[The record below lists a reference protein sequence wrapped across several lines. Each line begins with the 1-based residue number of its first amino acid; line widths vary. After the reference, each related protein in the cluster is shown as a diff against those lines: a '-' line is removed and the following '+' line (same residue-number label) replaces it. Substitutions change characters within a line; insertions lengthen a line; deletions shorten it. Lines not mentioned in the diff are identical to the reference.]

1 MSGTISRGL
10 TKNRLANLIV
20 QKKCIILFIPNIC
33 PNMQKNI
40 KKFINLKK
48 LSFLP
53 SWSIL
58 VIDIFISLVI
68 ATISYLIFKEI
79 GVNFHSSFPVPVRLG
94 LVIITLS
101 FYFFIFKTYTGI
113 IRYSSLKDATRI
125 FKAISFAFLTLVAID
140 LGYYFSQGQ
149 HVFVAMTLF
158 FSSLFIFF
166 SLVSFRIFIKSLFK
180 YFTGNEEMPMVESIA
195 IIGVNST
202 TIALAEAFVNDN
214 SQYKLQF
221 FIDKNKFL
229 NDKKVLGI
237 PVVAKTNS
245 ISAIL
250 RYNKIKH
257 VVLIKNY
264 LPETEELELLEDC
277 LSYKIN
283 VYNPKLVSGFDTAV
297 NTVKS
302 LKKYTIEELMFR
314 ETISIDNPNV
324 INAFT
329 AKTIVVTGGAGSI
342 GSEIVNQLAKFNPER
357 IVIVDQAET
366 PLNSIQLN
374 MAAAF
379 PKVNCQYELIDV
391 TNKSEV
397 TKLFQKYNPE
407 IVFHAAAY
415 KHVPVLETNFM
426 QAVKVNIFG
435 TKNVLDTAIDSGTQ
449 RFVFVSTDK
458 AVNPTNIMGASK
470 RIAEI
475 MVQARF
481 NTQRGS
487 QKMQVITTR
496 FGNVLGSNGS
506 VVNLFEKQ
514 IKEGGPITVTHPDIN
529 RFFMTIPEACKLVL
543 EAGTMGAGGEIY
555 IFDMGKPIFIRDLA
569 EKMIRLS
576 GKEPYDDI
584 DIVYTGLRPGEK
596 LYEEVLADT
605 SKTLPTYHPK
615 ILIAQDP
622 VYCYEK
628 VQEFLTK
635 LNNNTFENKAAL
647 IEAFTELV
655 PEFIQTAQE

>member
-1 MSGTISRGL
+1 
-10 TKNRLANLIV
+10 
-20 QKKCIILFIPNIC
+20 
-33 PNMQKNI
+33 MQKNI
-40 KKFINLKK
+40 KQYINLKK

-58 VIDIFISLVI
+58 VIDIIISLVI
-68 ATISYLIFKEI
+68 ATISYLIFQEI
-79 GVNFHSSFPVPVRLG
+79 GVNFYSSFPVPVRLG
-94 LVIITLS
+94 IVTITLS

-113 IRYSSLKDATRI
+113 IRYSSIKDAVRI

-149 HVFVAMTLF
+149 HVFVVMTLF

-166 SLVSFRIFIKSLFK
+166 SLISFRIFIKSLFK
-180 YFTGNEEMPMVESIA
+180 YFTGNEEMPTLESIA
-195 IIGVNST
+195 IIGVNSS

-214 SQYKLQF
+214 LQYKLQF

-237 PVVAKTNS
+237 QVIAKTNS
-245 ISAIL
+245 ISAVL

-257 VVLIKNY
+257 VILIKNY
-264 LPETEELELLEDC
+264 LPEEEELEFLEDC
-277 LSYKIN
+277 LRFKIN
-283 VYNPKLVSGFDTAV
+283 VYNPKLMSGFDSNA
-297 NTVKS
+297 NTLKS

-314 ETISIDNPNV
+314 DTISINNPSV
-324 INAFT
+324 INTFNG
-329 AKTIVVTGGAGSI
+329 KTILVTGGAGSI
-342 GSEIVNQLAKFNPER
+342 GSEIVNQLSNFNPNQ
-357 IVIVDQAET
+357 IIILDQAET
-366 PLNSIQLN
+366 PLNSIQLSIS
-374 MAAAF
+374 AAF
-379 PKVNCQYELIDV
+379 PNVICNYELVDV
-391 TNKSEV
+391 TNKAEV
-397 TKLFQKYNPE
+397 TKLFQKYQPD

-435 TKNVLDTAIDSGTQ
+435 TKNILDAALEFKTN
-449 RFVFVSTDK
+449 RLVFISTDK
-458 AVNPTNIMGASK
+458 AVNPTNVMGASK

-481 NTQRGS
+481 HAQKSSDKTQI
-487 QKMQVITTR
+487 ITTR

-514 IKEGGPITVTHPDIN
+514 IKEGGPITVTHPEIN

-555 IFDMGKPIFIRDLA
+555 IFDMGKPIFIKDLA

-584 DIVYTGLRPGEK
+584 DIIYTGLRPGEK

-622 VYCYEK
+622 IFCYEK
-628 VQEFLTK
+628 VEEFLFK
-635 LNNNTFENKAAL
+635 LNNNTFENKAEL

-655 PEFIQTAQE
+655 PEFIHTPQE

>member
-1 MSGTISRGL
+1 
-10 TKNRLANLIV
+10 
-20 QKKCIILFIPNIC
+20 
-33 PNMQKNI
+33 MQKNI
-40 KKFINLKK
+40 KQFINLKK

-58 VIDIFISLVI
+58 LIDIIISLII
-68 ATISYLIFKEI
+68 AVISYLIFNEI
-79 GVNFHSSFPVPVRLG
+79 GVNFHSSFPFIVRFSI
-94 LVIITLS
+94 VTIILS

-140 LGYYFSQGQ
+140 LGYYFTFGN
-149 HVFVAMTLF
+149 HIFVVMTWF
-158 FSSLFIFF
+158 FTSLFIFF

-180 YFTGNEEMPMVESIA
+180 YFTGNEEMPTVESIA
-195 IIGVNST
+195 IIGVNSI

-245 ISAIL
+245 IIAIL

-257 VVLIKNY
+257 VVLIKNF
-264 LPETEELELLEDC
+264 LPEKEELELLEDC
-277 LSYKIN
+277 LRYKIN
-283 VYNPKLVSGFDTAV
+283 VYNPKLVSGFDTNV
-297 NTVKS
+297 STVKS
-302 LKKYTIEELMFR
+302 LKKYTINELMFR
-314 ETISIDNPNV
+314 DTISIENPSV
-324 INAFT
+324 ISAFA
-329 AKTIVVTGGAGSI
+329 AKTILVTGGAGSI
-342 GSEIVNQLAKFNPER
+342 GSEIVNQLAKFNPTR
-357 IVIVDQAET
+357 IVVLDQAET
-366 PLNSIQLN
+366 PLNSIQLT
-374 MAAAF
+374 MSAAF
-379 PKVNCQYELIDV
+379 PKVPCHYELVDV
-391 TNKSEV
+391 TNKGEV
-397 TKLFQKYNPE
+397 TQLFKKYQPD

-415 KHVPVLETNFM
+415 KHVPVLESNFM

-435 TKNVLDTAIDSGTQ
+435 TKNILDAAIEANTQ
-449 RFVFVSTDK
+449 RFVFISTDK
-458 AVNPTNIMGASK
+458 AVNPTNVMGASK

-475 MVQARF
+475 MVQSRF
-481 NTQRGS
+481 HTQKDAT
-487 QKMQVITTR
+487 KMQIITTR

-506 VVNLFEKQ
+506 VVNLFEEQ
-514 IKEGGPITVTHPDIN
+514 IKNGGPITVTHPEIN

-555 IFDMGKPIFIRDLA
+555 IFDMGKPILIKDLA

-576 GKEPYDDI
+576 GKEPYADI

-596 LYEEVLADT
+596 LYEEVLADS
-605 SKTLPTYHPK
+605 SKTLTTYHPK

-622 VYCYEK
+622 EYCYEK

-635 LNNNTFENKAAL
+635 LNSNTFENKAAL

-655 PEFIQTAQE
+655 PEFILTPQE

>member
-1 MSGTISRGL
+1 
-10 TKNRLANLIV
+10 
-20 QKKCIILFIPNIC
+20 
-33 PNMQKNI
+33 MQKLL
-40 KKFINLKK
+40 KKYINLKR

-58 VIDIFISLVI
+58 IIDIFITTSVALFTFV
-68 ATISYLIFKEI
+68 TFRMI
-79 GVNFHSSFPVPVRLG
+79 GVDFYETLQTSVRFSIYLG
-94 LVIITLS
+94 VIF
-101 FYFFIFKTYTGI
+101 FYFFLFKTYTGI

-125 FKAISFAFLTLVAID
+125 FKAIAFAFTTIVAFDAI
-140 LGYYFSQGQ
+140 YFMNYGK
-149 HVFVAMTLF
+149 HVFVIMTIF
-158 FSSLFIFF
+158 FSSLVIIFA
-166 SLVSFRIFIKSLFK
+166 LISFRIFIKTLFK
-180 YFTGNEEMPMVESIA
+180 YFAGNEEIPKAENLV

-245 ISAIL
+245 IIAIL

-257 VVLIKNY
+257 VVLIKNF
-264 LPETEELELLEDC
+264 LPEKEELELLEDC
-277 LSYKIN
+277 LRYKIN
-283 VYNPKLVSGFDTAV
+283 VYNPKLVSGFDTNV
-297 NTVKS
+297 STVKS
-302 LKKYTIEELMFR
+302 LKKYTINELMFR
-314 ETISIDNPNV
+314 DTISIENPSV
-324 INAFT
+324 ISAFA
-329 AKTIVVTGGAGSI
+329 AKTILVTGGAGSI
-342 GSEIVNQLAKFNPER
+342 GSEIVNQLAKFNPTR
-357 IVIVDQAET
+357 IVVLDQAET
-366 PLNSIQLN
+366 PLNSIQLT
-374 MAAAF
+374 MSAAF
-379 PKVNCQYELIDV
+379 PKVPCHYELVDV
-391 TNKSEV
+391 TNKGEV
-397 TKLFQKYNPE
+397 TQLFKKYQPD

-415 KHVPVLETNFM
+415 KHVPVLESNFM

-435 TKNVLDTAIDSGTQ
+435 TKNILDAAIEANTQ
-449 RFVFVSTDK
+449 RFVFISTDK
-458 AVNPTNIMGASK
+458 AVNPTNVMGASK

-475 MVQARF
+475 MVQSRF
-481 NTQRGS
+481 HTQKDAT
-487 QKMQVITTR
+487 KMQIITTR

-506 VVNLFEKQ
+506 VVNLFEEQ
-514 IKEGGPITVTHPDIN
+514 IKNGGPITVTHPEIN

-555 IFDMGKPIFIRDLA
+555 IFDMGKPIFIKDLA

-584 DIVYTGLRPGEK
+584 DIIYTGLRPGEK

-622 VYCYEK
+622 AFCYEK
-628 VQEFLTK
+628 VEEFLFK
-635 LNNNTFENKAAL
+635 LNSNTFENKAEL

-655 PEFIQTAQE
+655 PEFILTPQE

>member
-1 MSGTISRGL
+1 
-10 TKNRLANLIV
+10 
-20 QKKCIILFIPNIC
+20 
-33 PNMQKNI
+33 MQKLL
-40 KKFINLKK
+40 KKYINLKR

-58 VIDIFISLVI
+58 FIDIFITTSVALFTFV
-68 ATISYLIFKEI
+68 TFRMI
-79 GVNFHSSFPVPVRLG
+79 GVDFYETLQTSVRFSIYLG
-94 LVIITLS
+94 VIF
-101 FYFFIFKTYTGI
+101 FYFFLFKTYTGI

-125 FKAISFAFLTLVAID
+125 FKAIAFAFTTIVAFDAI
-140 LGYYFSQGQ
+140 YFMTYGK
-149 HVFVAMTLF
+149 HVFVIMTIF
-158 FSSLFIFF
+158 FSSLVIIFA
-166 SLVSFRIFIKSLFK
+166 LISFRIFIKTLFK
-180 YFTGNEEMPMVESIA
+180 YFAGNEEQLKSENLV

-245 ISAIL
+245 IIAIL

-257 VVLIKNY
+257 VVLIKNF
-264 LPETEELELLEDC
+264 LPEKEELELLEDC
-277 LSYKIN
+277 LRYKIN
-283 VYNPKLVSGFDTAV
+283 VYNPKLVSGFDTNV
-297 NTVKS
+297 STVKS
-302 LKKYTIEELMFR
+302 LKKYTINELMFR
-314 ETISIDNPNV
+314 DTISIENPSV
-324 INAFT
+324 ISAFA
-329 AKTIVVTGGAGSI
+329 AKTILVTGGAGSI
-342 GSEIVNQLAKFNPER
+342 GSEIVNQLAKFNPTR
-357 IVIVDQAET
+357 IVVLDQAET
-366 PLNSIQLN
+366 PLNSIQLT
-374 MAAAF
+374 MSAAF
-379 PKVNCQYELIDV
+379 PNVPCHYELVDV
-391 TNKSEV
+391 TNKGEV
-397 TKLFQKYNPE
+397 TQLFKKYQPN

-415 KHVPVLETNFM
+415 KHVPVLEDNFM

-435 TKNVLDTAIDSGTQ
+435 TKNILDAAIEGNTQ
-449 RFVFVSTDK
+449 RFVFISTDK
-458 AVNPTNIMGASK
+458 AVNPTNVMGASK

-475 MVQARF
+475 MVQSRF
-481 NTQRGS
+481 HTQKGAT
-487 QKMQVITTR
+487 KMQIITTR

-506 VVNLFEKQ
+506 VVNLFEEQ
-514 IKEGGPITVTHPDIN
+514 IKKGGPITVTHPEIN

-555 IFDMGKPIFIRDLA
+555 IFDMGKPIFIKDLA

-596 LYEEVLADT
+596 LYEEVLADS

-622 VYCYEK
+622 VFCYEK
-628 VQEFLTK
+628 VEEFLFK
-635 LNNNTFENKAAL
+635 LNSNTFENKAEL
-647 IEAFTELV
+647 IEAFIELV
-655 PEFIQTAQE
+655 PEFILTPQE

>member
-1 MSGTISRGL
+1 
-10 TKNRLANLIV
+10 
-20 QKKCIILFIPNIC
+20 
-33 PNMQKNI
+33 MQKNI
-40 KKFINLKK
+40 KQYINLKK

-58 VIDIFISLVI
+58 VIDIIISLVI
-68 ATISYLIFKEI
+68 ATISYLIFQEI
-79 GVNFHSSFPVPVRLG
+79 GVNFYSSFPVPVRLG
-94 LVIITLS
+94 IVTITLS

-113 IRYSSLKDATRI
+113 IRYSSIKDAVRI

-140 LGYYFSQGQ
+140 LAFYIIQGQ
-149 HVFVAMTLF
+149 HIFVVMTLF

-166 SLVSFRIFIKSLFK
+166 SLVSFRVLIKSLFK
-180 YFTGNEEMPMVESIA
+180 YFTGNEEMPTIESMA

-214 SQYKLQF
+214 LQYKLQF

-237 PVVAKTNS
+237 PVIAKTNS
-245 ISAIL
+245 ISAVL

-257 VVLIKNY
+257 VILIKNY
-264 LPETEELELLEDC
+264 LPEEEELEFLEDC
-277 LSYKIN
+277 LRFKIN
-283 VYNPKLVSGFDTAV
+283 VYNPKLMSGFDS
-297 NTVKS
+297 NTNTLKS
-302 LKKYTIEELMFR
+302 LKKYTIDELMFR
-314 ETISIDNPNV
+314 DTISINNPSV
-324 INAFT
+324 INTFNG
-329 AKTIVVTGGAGSI
+329 KTILVTGGAGSI
-342 GSEIVNQLAKFNPER
+342 GSEIVNQLSNFNPNQ
-357 IVIVDQAET
+357 IIILDQAET
-366 PLNSIQLN
+366 PLNSIQLSIS
-374 MAAAF
+374 AAF
-379 PKVNCQYELIDV
+379 PNVICNYELVDV
-391 TNKSEV
+391 TNKAEV
-397 TKLFQKYNPE
+397 TKLFQKYQPD

-435 TKNVLDTAIDSGTQ
+435 TKNILDAALEFKTN
-449 RFVFVSTDK
+449 RLVFISTDK
-458 AVNPTNIMGASK
+458 AVNPTNVMGASK

-481 NTQRGS
+481 HAQKSSDKTQI
-487 QKMQVITTR
+487 ITTR

-506 VVNLFEKQ
+506 VMNLFEKQ
-514 IKEGGPITVTHPDIN
+514 IKEGGPITVTHPEIN
-529 RFFMTIPEACKLVL
+529 RYFMTIPEACKLVL

-584 DIVYTGLRPGEK
+584 DIIYTGLRPGEK

-622 VYCYEK
+622 IFCYEK
-628 VQEFLTK
+628 VEEFLFK
-635 LNNNTFENKAAL
+635 LNNNTFENKAEL

-655 PEFIQTAQE
+655 PEFIHTPQE

>member
-1 MSGTISRGL
+1 MLPLVT
-10 TKNRLANLIV
+10 
-20 QKKCIILFIPNIC
+20 C

-40 KKFINLKK
+40 KQYINLKK

-94 LVIITLS
+94 IVTITLS

-149 HVFVAMTLF
+149 HVFVVMTLF

-166 SLVSFRIFIKSLFK
+166 SLISFRIFIKSLFK
-180 YFTGNEEMPMVESIA
+180 YFTGNEEMPTVESIA

-237 PVVAKTNS
+237 PVIAKTNS
-245 ISAIL
+245 ISSIL

-264 LPETEELELLEDC
+264 LQEAEELELLEDC
-277 LSYKIN
+277 LRYKIN

-342 GSEIVNQLAKFNPER
+342 GSEIVNQL
-357 IVIVDQAET
+357 
-366 PLNSIQLN
+366 
-374 MAAAF
+374 
-379 PKVNCQYELIDV
+379 IDYY
-391 TNKSEV
+391 NI
-397 TKLFQKYNPE
+397 KY
-407 IVFHAAAY
+407 A
-415 KHVPVLETNFM
+415 
-426 QAVKVNIFG
+426 
-435 TKNVLDTAIDSGTQ
+435 
-449 RFVFVSTDK
+449 TD
-458 AVNPTNIMGASK
+458 
-470 RIAEI
+470 
-475 MVQARF
+475 
-481 NTQRGS
+481 
-487 QKMQVITTR
+487 
-496 FGNVLGSNGS
+496 
-506 VVNLFEKQ
+506 
-514 IKEGGPITVTHPDIN
+514 
-529 RFFMTIPEACKLVL
+529 
-543 EAGTMGAGGEIY
+543 
-555 IFDMGKPIFIRDLA
+555 
-569 EKMIRLS
+569 
-576 GKEPYDDI
+576 
-584 DIVYTGLRPGEK
+584 
-596 LYEEVLADT
+596 
-605 SKTLPTYHPK
+605 
-615 ILIAQDP
+615 
-622 VYCYEK
+622 
-628 VQEFLTK
+628 
-635 LNNNTFENKAAL
+635 
-647 IEAFTELV
+647 
-655 PEFIQTAQE
+655 

>member
-1 MSGTISRGL
+1 
-10 TKNRLANLIV
+10 
-20 QKKCIILFIPNIC
+20 
-33 PNMQKNI
+33 MQKNI
-40 KKFINLKK
+40 KQFINLKK

-53 SWSIL
+53 TWSIL

-94 LVIITLS
+94 IVIFTLS

-140 LGYYFSQGQ
+140 LGYYSSQGQ
-149 HVFVAMTLF
+149 HVFVVMTLF

-166 SLVSFRIFIKSLFK
+166 SLISFRIFIKSLFK
-180 YFTGNEEMPMVESIA
+180 YFTGTEEMPTVESIA

-237 PVVAKTNS
+237 PVIAKTNS

-264 LPETEELELLEDC
+264 LPEAEELELLEDC
-277 LSYKIN
+277 LRYKIN

-324 INAFT
+324 INAFSE
-329 AKTIVVTGGAGSI
+329 KTILVTGGAGSI

-379 PKVNCQYELIDV
+379 PKVNCQYELVDV

-576 GKEPYDDI
+576 GKEPYSDI
-584 DIVYTGLRPGEK
+584 DIIYTGLRPGEK

-622 VYCYEK
+622 VYCYER
-628 VQEFLTK
+628 VQEFLLK
-635 LNNNTFENKAAL
+635 LNSTTFDDKKAL
-647 IEAFTELV
+647 IEVFTELV

>member
-1 MSGTISRGL
+1 
-10 TKNRLANLIV
+10 
-20 QKKCIILFIPNIC
+20 
-33 PNMQKNI
+33 MQKI
-40 KKFINLKK
+40 LKKYINLKK

-53 SWSIL
+53 SWAIL
-58 VIDIFISLVI
+58 FIDIFITTFVSLFTYI
-68 ATISYLIFKEI
+68 TFKLI
-79 GVNFHSSFPVPVRLG
+79 GVVFYDTYPASIRFSIFLG
-94 LVIITLS
+94 VVF
-101 FYFFIFKTYTGI
+101 FYFLLFKTYTGI
-113 IRYSSLKDATRI
+113 IRYSSLKDATRLS
-125 FKAISFAFLTLVAID
+125 KAIASAFITVVAID
-140 LGYYFSQGQ
+140 TLHYILQDKHIFVLMT
-149 HVFVAMTLF
+149 VFFYSLIILF
-158 FSSLFIFF
+158 ALI
-166 SLVSFRIFIKSLFK
+166 SFRIFIKTLFK
-180 YFTGNEEMPMVESIA
+180 YFAGSEEKPKAENLV

-202 TIALAEAFVNDN
+202 TIALAEAFLNDN

-237 PVVAKTNS
+237 PVIAKTNS
-245 ISAIL
+245 IIAIL

-257 VVLIKNY
+257 VVLIKNF
-264 LPETEELELLEDC
+264 LPEREELDLLEDC
-277 LSYKIN
+277 LRYKIN

-302 LKKYTIEELMFR
+302 LKKYTIDELMFR

-329 AKTIVVTGGAGSI
+329 AKTILVTGGAGSI
-342 GSEIVNQLAKFNPER
+342 GSEIVNQLAQFNPEQ

-374 MAAAF
+374 MSAAF
-379 PKVNCQYELIDV
+379 PEIPCHYELVDV
-391 TNKSEV
+391 TNAAEV
-397 TKLFQKYNPE
+397 AQLFQKYKPQ

-435 TKNVLDTAIDSGTQ
+435 TKNVLDTAIASGTQ

-514 IKEGGPITVTHPDIN
+514 IKEGGPITVTHPEIN

-555 IFDMGKPIFIRDLA
+555 IFDMGKPIFIKDLA

-576 GKEPYDDI
+576 GKEPYTDI

-596 LYEEVLADT
+596 LYEEVLADS

-628 VQEFLTK
+628 VQEFLMK

-655 PEFIQTAQE
+655 PEFIQNPQE

>member
-1 MSGTISRGL
+1 
-10 TKNRLANLIV
+10 
-20 QKKCIILFIPNIC
+20 
-33 PNMQKNI
+33 MQKNI
-40 KKFINLKK
+40 KQYVNLKK
-48 LSFLP
+48 LTFLP
-53 SWSIL
+53 SWLIL
-58 VIDIFISLVI
+58 IIDIAISLVI
-68 ATISYLIFKEI
+68 ATISLLIFKEI
-79 GVNFHSSFPVPVRLG
+79 GVNFYSVLPFWARLSI
-94 LVIITLS
+94 VVFFIS
-101 FYFFIFKTYTGI
+101 FYFIIFKTYTGI
-113 IRYSSLKDATRI
+113 IRYSSLKDATRL
-125 FKAISFAFLTLVAID
+125 FKAVSFAFFSILAID
-140 LGYYFSQGQ
+140 LGYYFVNGS
-149 HVFVAMTLF
+149 HIFVIMTLF

-166 SLVSFRIFIKSLFK
+166 SLVSFRVFIKSLFK
-180 YFTGNEEMPMVESIA
+180 YFTGEDEDVKLESIA

-214 SQYKLQF
+214 SPYKLRF
-221 FIDKNKFL
+221 FVDKNKYL

-237 PVVAKTNS
+237 PVIAKTNS

-250 RYNKIKH
+250 MYNKIKH
-257 VVLIKNY
+257 VVLIKNF
-264 LPETEELELLEDC
+264 LPEKEELDLLDDC
-277 LSYKIN
+277 LRYKIN
-283 VYNPKLVSGFDTAV
+283 VYNPRLVSGFDASV
-297 NTVKS
+297 NSVKS
-302 LKKYTIEELMFR
+302 LKKYTIDELMFR

-324 INAFT
+324 INTFKD
-329 AKTIVVTGGAGSI
+329 KTILVTGGAGSI
-342 GSEIVNQLAKFNPER
+342 GSEIVNQLAKFNPDR
-357 IVIVDQAET
+357 IIVVDQAET
-366 PLNSIQLN
+366 PLNSIQLTIS
-374 MAAAF
+374 AAF
-379 PKVNCQYELIDV
+379 PKVNCSYELVDV
-391 TNKSEV
+391 TNLIEV
-397 TKLFQKYNPE
+397 QRLFQKYQPE

-415 KHVPVLETNFM
+415 KHVPVLETNYM

-435 TKNVLDTAIDSGTQ
+435 TKNILDTAIDSGTQ

-481 NTQRGS
+481 NAMKDS

-514 IKEGGPITVTHPDIN
+514 IKEGGPITVTHPEIN

-543 EAGTMGAGGEIY
+543 EAGTMGSGGEIY
-555 IFDMGKPIFIRDLA
+555 IFDMGKPIYIKDLA

-576 GKEPYDDI
+576 GKEPYTDI

-622 VYCYEK
+622 IFCSEK
-628 VQEFLTK
+628 VDDFLLK
-635 LNNNTFENKAAL
+635 LQSSTFEDKHAL
-647 IEAFTELV
+647 IDLFTELV
-655 PEFIQTAQE
+655 PEFIQTPQE

>member
-1 MSGTISRGL
+1 
-10 TKNRLANLIV
+10 
-20 QKKCIILFIPNIC
+20 
-33 PNMQKNI
+33 MQKI
-40 KKFINLKK
+40 LKKYINLKK

-53 SWSIL
+53 SWAIL
-58 VIDIFISLVI
+58 FIDIFITTFVSLFTFV
-68 ATISYLIFKEI
+68 TFKLI
-79 GVNFHSSFPVPVRLG
+79 GVVFYDTYPASIRFSLFLG
-94 LVIITLS
+94 VVF
-101 FYFFIFKTYTGI
+101 FYFLLFKTYTGI
-113 IRYSSLKDATRI
+113 IRYSSLKDATRLS
-125 FKAISFAFLTLVAID
+125 KAIASAFITVVVIDTLHYILQDKHIFV
-140 LGYYFSQGQ
+140 LMT
-149 HVFVAMTLF
+149 VFF
-158 FSSLFIFF
+158 YSLIILF
-166 SLVSFRIFIKSLFK
+166 SLISFRIFIKTLFK
-180 YFTGNEEMPMVESIA
+180 YFAGSEEKPKAENLV

-237 PVVAKTNS
+237 PVIAKTNS
-245 ISAIL
+245 IIAIL

-257 VVLIKNY
+257 VVLIKNF
-264 LPETEELELLEDC
+264 LPEREELDLLEDC
-277 LSYKIN
+277 LRYKIN

-302 LKKYTIEELMFR
+302 LKKYTIDELMFR

-329 AKTIVVTGGAGSI
+329 AKTILVTGGAGSI
-342 GSEIVNQLAKFNPER
+342 GSEIVNQLAQFNPEQ

-374 MAAAF
+374 MSAAF
-379 PKVNCQYELIDV
+379 PEIPCHYELVDV
-391 TNKSEV
+391 TNAAEV
-397 TKLFQKYNPE
+397 AQLFQKFKPQ

-435 TKNVLDTAIDSGTQ
+435 TKNVLDTAIASGTQ

-555 IFDMGKPIFIRDLA
+555 IFDMGKPIFIKDLA

-576 GKEPYDDI
+576 GKEPYTDI

-596 LYEEVLADT
+596 LYEEVLADS

-628 VQEFLTK
+628 VQEFLMK

-655 PEFIQTAQE
+655 PEFIQNPQE

>member
-1 MSGTISRGL
+1 
-10 TKNRLANLIV
+10 
-20 QKKCIILFIPNIC
+20 
-33 PNMQKNI
+33 MQKNI
-40 KKFINLKK
+40 KQYINLKK

-68 ATISYLIFKEI
+68 AAISYLIFQEI
-79 GVNFHSSFPVPVRLG
+79 GVKFYSSFPVTVRLG
-94 LVIITLS
+94 IVTITLS

-113 IRYSSLKDATRI
+113 IRYSSIKDAVRI

-140 LGYYFSQGQ
+140 LAFYIIQGQ
-149 HVFVAMTLF
+149 HIFVVMTLF

-166 SLVSFRIFIKSLFK
+166 SLVSFRVFIKSLFK
-180 YFTGNEEMPMVESIA
+180 YFTGNEEMPTIESMA

-214 SQYKLQF
+214 LQYKLQF

-237 PVVAKTNS
+237 PVIAKTNS
-245 ISAIL
+245 ISAVL

-257 VVLIKNY
+257 VILIKNY
-264 LPETEELELLEDC
+264 LPEEEELEFLEDC
-277 LSYKIN
+277 LRFKIN
-283 VYNPKLVSGFDTAV
+283 VYNPKLMSGFDS
-297 NTVKS
+297 NTNTLKS
-302 LKKYTIEELMFR
+302 LKKYTIDELMFR
-314 ETISIDNPNV
+314 DSISINNPSV
-324 INAFT
+324 INTFNG
-329 AKTIVVTGGAGSI
+329 KTILVTGGAGSI
-342 GSEIVNQLAKFNPER
+342 GSEIVNQLAKFNPNQ
-357 IVIVDQAET
+357 IIILDQAET
-366 PLNSIQLN
+366 PLNSIQISIS
-374 MAAAF
+374 AAF
-379 PKVNCQYELIDV
+379 PNVICKYELVDV
-391 TNKSEV
+391 TNKAEV
-397 TKLFQKYNPE
+397 TKLFQKYQPD

-435 TKNVLDTAIDSGTQ
+435 TKNILDAALEFKTN
-449 RFVFVSTDK
+449 RLVFISTDK
-458 AVNPTNIMGASK
+458 AVNPTNVMGASK

-481 NTQRGS
+481 HNQKSSDKTQI
-487 QKMQVITTR
+487 ITTR

-514 IKEGGPITVTHPDIN
+514 IKEGGPLTVTHPEIN

-584 DIVYTGLRPGEK
+584 DIIYTGLRPGEK

-622 VYCYEK
+622 IFCYEK
-628 VQEFLTK
+628 VEEFLFK
-635 LNNNTFENKAAL
+635 LNNNTFENKAEL

-655 PEFIQTAQE
+655 PEFIHTPQE

>member
-1 MSGTISRGL
+1 
-10 TKNRLANLIV
+10 
-20 QKKCIILFIPNIC
+20 
-33 PNMQKNI
+33 MQKFII
-40 KKFINLKK
+40 KYFNLKK

-58 VIDIFISLVI
+58 LIDIFISSII
-68 ATISYLIFKEI
+68 ATLSFLIFKEI
-79 GVNFHSSFPVPVRLG
+79 GVKFYSALPVIFRFSIV
-94 LVIITLS
+94 VIILG
-101 FYFFIFKTYTGI
+101 FYFFIFKTYTGV
-113 IRYSSLKDATRI
+113 IRYSSLRDATRL
-125 FKAISFAFLTLVAID
+125 FKAISFTFFTLFAID
-140 LGYYFSQGQ
+140 TLFYFILGQ
-149 HVFVAMTLF
+149 HVFVVMTLF

-166 SLVSFRIFIKSLFK
+166 SLVSFRIFIKTLFK
-180 YFTGNEEMPMVESIA
+180 YFAGNEEESTRENLA

-214 SQYKLQF
+214 APYKLRF
-221 FIDKNKFL
+221 FVDKNKYL

-237 PVVAKTNS
+237 PVIAKTNS

-257 VVLIKNY
+257 VVLIKNF
-264 LPETEELELLEDC
+264 LPEKEELDLLDDC
-277 LSYKIN
+277 LRYKIN
-283 VYNPKLVSGFDTAV
+283 VYNPRLVSGFDASV
-297 NTVKS
+297 NSVKS

-324 INAFT
+324 INTFKD
-329 AKTIVVTGGAGSI
+329 KTILVTGGAGSI
-342 GSEIVNQLAKFNPER
+342 GSEIVNQLAKFNPDR
-357 IVIVDQAET
+357 IIVVDQAET
-366 PLNSIQLN
+366 PLNSIQLTIS
-374 MAAAF
+374 AAF
-379 PKVNCQYELIDV
+379 PKVNCSYELVDV
-391 TNKSEV
+391 TNAIEV
-397 TKLFQKYNPE
+397 QRLFQKYQPE

-435 TKNVLDTAIDSGTQ
+435 TKNIFDTAIASGTK

-481 NTQRGS
+481 NAMKGS

-543 EAGTMGAGGEIY
+543 EAGTMGSGGEIY
-555 IFDMGKPIFIRDLA
+555 IFDMGKPIFIKDLA

-576 GKEPYDDI
+576 GKEPYTDI

-622 VYCYEK
+622 IFCSEK
-628 VQEFLTK
+628 VDEFLLK
-635 LNNNTFENKAAL
+635 LQSSTFDDKHAL
-647 IEAFTELV
+647 IEVFTELV
-655 PEFIQTAQE
+655 PEFIQTPQE

>member
-1 MSGTISRGL
+1 
-10 TKNRLANLIV
+10 
-20 QKKCIILFIPNIC
+20 
-33 PNMQKNI
+33 MQKNI
-40 KKFINLKK
+40 KQFINLKK

-53 SWSIL
+53 NWSIL
-58 VIDIFISLVI
+58 FIDVFISTFVLLI
-68 ATISYLIFKEI
+68 TFATFKMI
-79 GVNFHSSFPVPVRLG
+79 GVDFYD
-94 LVIITLS
+94 TLQTSTRFAIYIGVVS
-101 FYFFIFKTYTGI
+101 FYFFIFKTYSGI

-125 FKAISFAFLTLVAID
+125 FKAISFAFVTIVIFDTAYFYINGKHVYVLMTVFFYSLVI
-140 LGYYFSQGQ
+140 L
-149 HVFVAMTLF
+149 
-158 FSSLFIFF
+158 F
-166 SLVSFRIFIKSLFK
+166 SLISFRIFIKTLFK
-180 YFTGNEEMPMVESIA
+180 YFTGSEEMPTVESIA

-237 PVVAKTNS
+237 PVIAKTNS

-250 RYNKIKH
+250 RHSRIKH

-264 LPETEELELLEDC
+264 LPEAEELELLEDC
-277 LSYKIN
+277 LRFKIN

-324 INAFT
+324 IKAFS
-329 AKTIVVTGGAGSI
+329 AKTILVTGGAGSI
-342 GSEIVNQLAKFNPER
+342 GSEIVNQLAQFNPQQ

-379 PKVNCQYELIDV
+379 PKVNCHYELVDV
-391 TNKSEV
+391 TNRAEV
-397 TKLFQKYNPE
+397 TNLFQKYNPE

-415 KHVPVLETNFM
+415 KHVPVLESNFM

-435 TKNVLDTAIDSGTQ
+435 TKNVLDTAIASGTQ

-481 NTQRGS
+481 NAQKGS

-514 IKEGGPITVTHPDIN
+514 IKEGGPITVTHPEIN

-543 EAGTMGAGGEIY
+543 EAGTMGTGGEIY

-576 GKEPYDDI
+576 GKEPYSDI

-628 VQEFLTK
+628 VEEFLFK
-635 LNNNTFENKAAL
+635 LNNKTFENKAEL
-647 IEAFTELV
+647 IEAFIELV
-655 PEFIQTAQE
+655 PEFIQTPQE

>member
-1 MSGTISRGL
+1 
-10 TKNRLANLIV
+10 
-20 QKKCIILFIPNIC
+20 
-33 PNMQKNI
+33 MQKNI
-40 KKFINLKK
+40 KQFINLKK

-68 ATISYLIFKEI
+68 ATISYLTFKEI
-79 GVNFHSSFPVPVRLG
+79 GVDFHSSFPVPARLG
-94 LVIITLS
+94 IVIFTLS
-101 FYFFIFKTYTGI
+101 IYFYIFKTYTGI
-113 IRYSSLKDATRI
+113 IRYSSLKDAMRI
-125 FKAISFAFLTLVAID
+125 FKAISFAFLTLIVID
-140 LGYYFSQGQ
+140 LVYYFSQGK
-149 HVFVAMTLF
+149 HIFVVMTLF

-180 YFTGNEEMPMVESIA
+180 YFTGNEEMPTVENIV

-237 PVVAKTNS
+237 PVIAKTNS
-245 ISAIL
+245 IISIL

-257 VVLIKNY
+257 VVLIKNF
-264 LPETEELELLEDC
+264 LSELEELELLEDC
-277 LSYKIN
+277 LRYKIN

-374 MAAAF
+374 MSAAF
-379 PKVNCQYELIDV
+379 PKIPCHYELVDV
-391 TNKSEV
+391 TNVTEV
-397 TKLFQKYNPE
+397 AQLFQKYKPE

-415 KHVPVLETNFM
+415 KHVPVLESNFM

-435 TKNVLDTAIDSGTQ
+435 TKNVLDTAIASGTQ

-514 IKEGGPITVTHPDIN
+514 IKEGGPITVTHPEIN

-543 EAGTMGAGGEIY
+543 EAGTMGIGGEIY
-555 IFDMGKPIFIRDLA
+555 IFDMGKPIFIKDLA

-576 GKEPYDDI
+576 GKEPYTDI

-596 LYEEVLADT
+596 LYEEVLADS

-635 LNNNTFENKAAL
+635 LNSNTFENKAAL

-655 PEFIQTAQE
+655 PEFIQTPQE

>member
-1 MSGTISRGL
+1 
-10 TKNRLANLIV
+10 
-20 QKKCIILFIPNIC
+20 
-33 PNMQKNI
+33 MQKNI
-40 KKFINLKK
+40 KQFINLKK

-53 SWSIL
+53 NWSIL
-58 VIDIFISLVI
+58 FIDVLISTFVLLI
-68 ATISYLIFKEI
+68 TFATFKMI
-79 GVNFHSSFPVPVRLG
+79 GVDFYD
-94 LVIITLS
+94 TLQTSTRFAIYIGVVS
-101 FYFFIFKTYTGI
+101 FYFFIFKTYSGI

-125 FKAISFAFLTLVAID
+125 FKAISFAFVTIVIFDTAYFYINGKHVYVLMTVFFYSLVI
-140 LGYYFSQGQ
+140 L
-149 HVFVAMTLF
+149 
-158 FSSLFIFF
+158 F
-166 SLVSFRIFIKSLFK
+166 SLISFRIFIKTLFK
-180 YFTGNEEMPMVESIA
+180 YFTGSEEMPTVESIA

-237 PVVAKTNS
+237 PVIAKTNS

-250 RYNKIKH
+250 RHSRIKH

-264 LPETEELELLEDC
+264 LPEAEELELLEDC
-277 LSYKIN
+277 LRFKIN

-324 INAFT
+324 INAFS
-329 AKTIVVTGGAGSI
+329 AKTILVTGGAGSI
-342 GSEIVNQLAKFNPER
+342 GSEIVNQLAQFNPQQ

-379 PKVNCQYELIDV
+379 PKVNCHYELVDV
-391 TNKSEV
+391 TNRAEV
-397 TKLFQKYNPE
+397 TNLFQKYNPE

-415 KHVPVLETNFM
+415 KHVPVLESNFM

-435 TKNVLDTAIDSGTQ
+435 TKNVLDTAIASGTQ

-481 NTQRGS
+481 NAQKGS

-514 IKEGGPITVTHPDIN
+514 IKEGGPITVTHPEIN

-543 EAGTMGAGGEIY
+543 EAGTMGTGGEIY

-576 GKEPYDDI
+576 GKEPYSDI

-628 VQEFLTK
+628 VEEFLFK
-635 LNNNTFENKAAL
+635 LSNKTFENKAEL
-647 IEAFTELV
+647 IEAFIELV
-655 PEFIQTAQE
+655 PEFIQTPQE

>member
-1 MSGTISRGL
+1 
-10 TKNRLANLIV
+10 
-20 QKKCIILFIPNIC
+20 
-33 PNMQKNI
+33 MQKI
-40 KKFINLKK
+40 LKKYINLKK

-53 SWSIL
+53 SWAIL
-58 VIDIFISLVI
+58 FIDIFITTFVSLFTFV
-68 ATISYLIFKEI
+68 TFKLI
-79 GVNFHSSFPVPVRLG
+79 GVVFYDTYPASIRFSLFLG
-94 LVIITLS
+94 VVF
-101 FYFFIFKTYTGI
+101 FYFILFKTYTGI
-113 IRYSSLKDATRI
+113 IRYSSLKDATRLS
-125 FKAISFAFLTLVAID
+125 KAIASAFITVVVIDTLHYILQDKHIFV
-140 LGYYFSQGQ
+140 LMT
-149 HVFVAMTLF
+149 VFF
-158 FSSLFIFF
+158 YSLIILF
-166 SLVSFRIFIKSLFK
+166 SLISFRIFIKTLFK
-180 YFTGNEEMPMVESIA
+180 YFAGSEEKPKAENLV

-237 PVVAKTNS
+237 PVIAKTNS
-245 ISAIL
+245 IIAIL

-257 VVLIKNY
+257 VVLIKNF
-264 LPETEELELLEDC
+264 LPEREELDLLEDC
-277 LSYKIN
+277 LRYKIN

-302 LKKYTIEELMFR
+302 LKKYTIDELMFR

-329 AKTIVVTGGAGSI
+329 AKTILVTGGAGSI
-342 GSEIVNQLAKFNPER
+342 GSEIVNQLAQFNPEQ

-374 MAAAF
+374 MSAAF
-379 PKVNCQYELIDV
+379 PEIPCHYELVDV
-391 TNKSEV
+391 TNAAEV
-397 TKLFQKYNPE
+397 AQLFQKFKPH

-435 TKNVLDTAIDSGTQ
+435 TKNVLDTAIASGTQ

-514 IKEGGPITVTHPDIN
+514 IKEGGPITVTHPEIN

-555 IFDMGKPIFIRDLA
+555 IFDMGKPIFIKDLA

-576 GKEPYDDI
+576 GKEPYTDI

-596 LYEEVLADT
+596 LYEEVLADS

-628 VQEFLTK
+628 VQEFLMK

-655 PEFIQTAQE
+655 PEFIQNPQE